1 MLKVK
6 QFLFFVLLL
15 AVVGCSAPTMNL
27 VSTAG
32 ERIPHPFYTAKPT
45 GNIPMSFIW
54 YYAKWE
60 GYEDAD
66 GTTQTFPTY
75 LDRKREHTIES
86 KTTLGLDMILR
97 VFNPTLKEYS
107 IFVNK
112 NVKFKS
118 ENGYGRRYVK
128 GTSVMEY
135 REWTFHF
142 ATSDRVEAVD
152 FNIEV
157 SQGENTLL
165 RTKTFRYS
173 VN

>member
-15 AVVGCSAPTMNL
+15 VMIGCSAPTMNL

-45 GNIPMSFIW
+45 GNNPMSFIW

-60 GYEDAD
+60 GVEDSD
-66 GTTQTFPTY
+66 GTIQTFPTY
-75 LDRKREHTIES
+75 LDRNRDYTIES

-97 VFNPTLKEYS
+97 VFNPTLEEYH
-107 IFVNK
+107 IMVNK
-112 NVKFKS
+112 NVQFKS
-118 ENGYGRRYVK
+118 SKGYGRRYIK
-128 GTSVMEY
+128 GQSHMEY
-135 REWTFHF
+135 REWKFHF
-142 ATSDRVEAVD
+142 ATSERVQSVD

-157 SQGENTLL
+157 VQGDNTLL
-165 RTKTFRYS
+165 RTRHFRYS